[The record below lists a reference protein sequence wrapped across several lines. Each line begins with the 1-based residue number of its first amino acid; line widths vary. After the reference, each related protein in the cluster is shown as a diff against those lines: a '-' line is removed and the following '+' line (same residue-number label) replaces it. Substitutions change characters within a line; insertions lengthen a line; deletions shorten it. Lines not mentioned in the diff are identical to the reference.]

1 MFGWLWTTAIALWN
15 LLEEWQQARGAA
27 TLGEYFGDWINL
39 FLTLT
44 YPDPNP
50 NPKQARGA
58 ATLGEYFGDWIN
70 LFDQACVW
78 TQVRAVRVSAC
89 GGSVHRW
96 FSARTS

>member
-15 LLEEWQQARGAA
+15 LLEEWQ
-27 TLGEYFGDWINL
+27 
-39 FLTLT
+39 
-44 YPDPNP
+44 
-50 NPKQARGA
+50 QARGA